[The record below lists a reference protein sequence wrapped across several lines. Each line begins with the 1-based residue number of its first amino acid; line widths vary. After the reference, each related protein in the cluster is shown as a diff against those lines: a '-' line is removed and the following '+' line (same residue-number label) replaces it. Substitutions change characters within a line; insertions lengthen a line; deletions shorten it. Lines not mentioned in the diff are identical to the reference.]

1 MSDLRTR
8 ILEETKLAM
17 KARDKQRVGALRLV
31 NAELKRVEVDERR
44 ELADD
49 DVLVV
54 LTRMLKQRR
63 DSLAQFEQAGR
74 EDLAAQERF
83 EIDLVESFMP
93 RAMSESEV
101 RELVDRVVADSN
113 AAGMQDMGRVMA
125 AVKEALTGRADMKL
139 VSSIVRERLSA

>member
-44 ELADD
+44 ELDDD

-74 EDLAAQERF
+74 DDLAAQERF

-93 RAMSESEV
+93 RAMSEAEV
-101 RELVDRVVADSN
+101 RELVEKVVADSN
-113 AAGMQDMGRVMA
+113 AAGMQDMGRVMG
-125 AVKEALTGRADMKL
+125 AVKDALTGRADMKL